1 MTIRSMM
8 RAIAL
13 LLVASTLGAC
23 GDDGD
28 IGDPAAAASADQVRA
43 AEEEASAA
51 AAAVARLETRIEA
64 LEEQL
69 DAAADAGSKAEKRL
83 DHLAGRL
90 KRSVEDL
97 RASMREVRGVADGAA
112 AEVSAALSKVSEVAR
127 KLTVLEDRFNFHLKK
142 EHGGG

>member
-13 LLVASTLGAC
+13 LLVVSALGAC

-28 IGDPAAAASADQVRA
+28 IVDTAA
-43 AEEEASAA
+43 AEEVQAAQAEASDA

-69 DAAADAGSKAEKRL
+69 DAAAAAGSKAGKRL
-83 DHLAGRL
+83 DYLAGRL
-90 KRSVEDL
+90 KSSVEDL
-97 RASMREVRGVADGAA
+97 RGSMREVRGVADGAA
-112 AEVSAALSKVSEVAR
+112 AEMSAAVSKVAEVAR
-127 KLTVLEDRFNFHLKK
+127 RLTVLEDRFNFHLKK